1 MLRAP
6 TVTDELRNNVRFAPG
21 WKVGK
26 KLRSLTDAERDMVVA
41 ATVEHIRLCNWKVAR
56 GRRRVGLRSWGGG
69 QVANKKAPPRRG
81 PIQTTERAP
90 GAFQDRGSPGATLQR
105 EAPQLFFWRAP
116 LAKTIRKK
124 QRRFPRPPA
133 KLRTL
138 PRSSPTEAG
147 LKSCKKRL
155 SKNSRAAPGFQQR
168 PPKQNPAPLG
178 RVGGVLVPS

>member
-1 MLRAP
+1 VLRAP

-90 GAFQDRGSPGATLQR
+90 VPSKTGALLGLLSN
-105 EAPQLFFWRAP
+105 
-116 LAKTIRKK
+116 
-124 QRRFPRPPA
+124 A
-133 KLRTL
+133 KLLNYSSGERRL
-138 PRSSPTEAG
+138 RRQFGRSKDG
-147 LKSCKKRL
+147 
-155 SKNSRAAPGFQQR
+155 SRVRR
-168 PPKQNPAPLG
+168 PN
-178 RVGGVLVPS
+178 